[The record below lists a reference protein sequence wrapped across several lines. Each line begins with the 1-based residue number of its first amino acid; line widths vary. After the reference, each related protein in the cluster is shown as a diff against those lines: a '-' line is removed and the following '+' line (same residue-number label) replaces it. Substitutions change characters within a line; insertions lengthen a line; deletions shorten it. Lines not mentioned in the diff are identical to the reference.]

1 VGSKRPTI
9 QVTRPT
15 GDQDTSPAPFPFS
28 TAVAP
33 HSIQLPPEAN
43 ELDDPER
50 ELARSFLTAWRRTG
64 EFLLEAARWM
74 SEARARV
81 EHGRWGLWLRV
92 VGVSDDLS
100 ENLRNLHA
108 RANQLPRY
116 AEAVRTGQLG
126 ATSAYLLAPAS
137 VPDELVM
144 EVLEAPAP
152 IPTKML
158 ERRLRDYRRHRRA
171 GGEMTPAELAAALE
185 HDASQIP
192 RYAESTPRA
201 APDTGQIPRYA
212 ESDPRAALDAAPLGE
227 ALRGVVRE
235 MTATVRGL
243 SQTPQLL
250 TPEDWAAL
258 AELAQALREL
268 QGQAPAGR

>member
-1 VGSKRPTI
+1 MGSKRPTI

-15 GDQDTSPAPFPFS
+15 ATEDIGPSPLPFS
-28 TAVAP
+28 TGVAP
-33 HSIQLPPEAN
+33 HAIQLPPEAS
-43 ELDDPER
+43 ELAAPEQ

-74 SEARARV
+74 TEARARV

-116 AEAVRTGQLG
+116 AEAVKTGRLG
-126 ATSAYLLAPAS
+126 ATSAYLLAPKS
-137 VPDELVM
+137 VPDELVI

-152 IPTKML
+152 IPTKEL
-158 ERRLRDYRRHRRA
+158 ERRLRDYRRRRA
-171 GGEMTPAELAAALE
+171 SGGLTTTELPITRE
-185 HDASQIP
+185 HDAGQFP
-192 RYAESTPRA
+192 RNAEIDA
-201 APDTGQIPRYA
+201 AT
-212 ESDPRAALDAAPLGE
+212 APLGDT
-227 ALRGVVRE
+227 LRGVVRE
-235 MTATVRGL
+235 MTVTVRSL
-243 SQTPQLL
+243 AQTPQLL

-258 AELAQALREL
+258 DELVQAISALRTTQQEE
-268 QGQAPAGR
+268 